1 MKKKFDIIEYIKI
14 CIKDYDNR
22 CCSRTYLIDTIRNAI
37 SKCSWQI
44 HCDGKEVT
52 NNSIK
57 GFDFDGNPQTYYVIS
72 EWCREEED

>member
-1 MKKKFDIIEYIKI
+1 MKKKFDIIKYIKTY
-14 CIKDYDNR
+14 IKNYDEGG
-22 CCSRTYLIDTIRNAI
+22 CSKTNLIEDINYAI
-37 SKCSWQI
+37 SKGSWQM
-44 HCDGKEVT
+44 HCDGKEAT